1 MLPTKWVRIHIGW
14 PMRGAVREYFWSM
27 GGAVREY
34 FWSERS
40 YERSC

>member
-1 MLPTKWVRIHIGW
+1 
-14 PMRGAVREYFWSM
+14 MRGAVREYFWSM